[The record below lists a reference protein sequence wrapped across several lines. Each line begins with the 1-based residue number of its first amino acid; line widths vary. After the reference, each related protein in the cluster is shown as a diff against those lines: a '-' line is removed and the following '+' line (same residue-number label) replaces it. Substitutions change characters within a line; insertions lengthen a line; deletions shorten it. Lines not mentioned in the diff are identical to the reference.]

1 MWHEPNEFADRKRA
15 PIGALSRYVRTS
27 VRSRFGLPDQRL
39 RRDADWFRPLLFRD
53 RLLLFPDRLL
63 LDRDRLLLDRDRL
76 LLDRDP
82 LAPLRDRLVLER
94 FRVEPPPARRLRVAA
109 ALRADAE
116 RADLL
121 RFAAARPPSRPPF
134 FAGFL
139 LVFRPRPEPDLRPP
153 PDIAFSVAQARRSAS
168 SRGTPRCS

>member
-1 MWHEPNEFADRKRA
+1 MWHGPNEFADRKKGTNWC
-15 PIGALSRYVRTS
+15 PFS
-27 VRSRFGLPDQRL
+27 VRSDLCSEPLRAPDQRL
-39 RRDADWFRPLLFRD
+39 RRDPDWFRPLLFRD

-63 LDRDRLLLDRDRL
+63 LDRD
-76 LLDRDP
+76 P
-82 LAPLRDRLVLER
+82 LAPLRDRLVLGR

>member
-1 MWHEPNEFADRKRA
+1 VSHDRRRIWHEPNEFAGRKRA

-39 RRDADWFRPLLFRD
+39 RRDADRFWPLLFRDRPLLFRD
-53 RLLLFPDRLL
+53 RPL

-82 LAPLRDRLVLER
+82 LAPLRDRLALE
-94 FRVEPPPARRLRVAA
+94 RLRVAA

-121 RFAAARPPSRPPF
+121 RFAAARPPRRPPF

>member
-1 MWHEPNEFADRKRA
+1 VSHDRRRIWHEPNEFAGRKRA

-27 VRSRFGLPDQRL
+27 VRSRFGLPYQRL

-53 RLLLFPDRLL
+53 RPL

-82 LAPLRDRLVLER
+82 LAPLRDRLALE
-94 FRVEPPPARRLRVAA
+94 RLRVAA

-121 RFAAARPPSRPPF
+121 RFAAARPPRRPPF